1 MAGTIYSDVI
11 TTSVLPDSMR
21 VIFSNM
27 LEFTARPTLVFDQPQ
42 FVEEWP
48 EFGAKRGATVTRTVF
63 HQLPRAIAKLVENQ
77 DVTAGS
83 AQDHQVSL
91 SIAEYGSAEGTSE
104 FIDTLSYLGPTSS
117 IVKTLLGPQ
126 MALTLDSLAKLAY
139 WYAPNINSGAGPTY
153 RTYANGAR
161 ADRAHL
167 TATDNL
173 TADMVRQVGF
183 RMSVR
188 RVPLIE
194 AQAPSYIAICHPSV
208 AYDLRNDTNW
218 KDANLYAGSTR
229 IFNGEVGMMHGV
241 RFLQTDQARIANG
254 GALNEQTTLQAG
266 TYNAGTN
273 SVSVAS
279 TTGFAVGQ
287 EITLHHTG
295 VATTAPPAGGGGAVS
310 WVAPDGQDPL
320 EETLVIK
327 SISGSTITFT
337 TDLDFT
343 HSSGDYMTEALDV
356 YPTTFVGGV
365 PALAKGIGLPPEVRV
380 ALPTDR
386 LRRMT
391 YVGWYAIL
399 GYGVA
404 RDWSYELLEICA
416 SQNVP
421 LVYAI

>member
-279 TTGFAVGQ
+279 TTGKAAICIAAPIVDCVWKPIHVCAG
-287 EITLHHTG
+287 
-295 VATTAPPAGGGGAVS
+295 APRRTT
-310 WVAPDGQDPL
+310 
-320 EETLVIK
+320 
-327 SISGSTITFT
+327 
-337 TDLDFT
+337 
-343 HSSGDYMTEALDV
+343 
-356 YPTTFVGGV
+356 
-365 PALAKGIGLPPEVRV
+365 
-380 ALPTDR
+380 
-386 LRRMT
+386 
-391 YVGWYAIL
+391 
-399 GYGVA
+399 
-404 RDWSYELLEICA
+404 
-416 SQNVP
+416 
-421 LVYAI
+421 

>member
-1 MAGTIYSDVI
+1 MSGTIYSDVI
-11 TTSVLPDSMR
+11 TTNALPDAMR
-21 VIFSNM
+21 VIYSNM
-27 LEFTARPTLVFDQPQ
+27 LEFTARPTLVFDQPL
-42 FVEEWP
+42 FIEDWP

-63 HQLPRAIAKLVENQ
+63 HQLPRSIKPLVQNQ

-83 AQDHQVSL
+83 AQDHQISL
-91 SIAEYGSAEGTSE
+91 TIQEYGSAEGTSE

-126 MALTLDSLAKLAY
+126 MALSLDSLAKNAY

-153 RTYANGAR
+153 RTFNNGAR
-161 ADRAHL
+161 ASRAAL
-167 TATDNL
+167 TASDSL
-173 TADMVRQVGF
+173 TADTVRQVSF
-183 RMSVR
+183 RMGVR

-208 AYDLRNDTNW
+208 AYDLRNDSNW

-254 GALNEQTTLQAG
+254 GALNEQTTLAVG

-273 SVSVAS
+273 SVNVSS
-279 TTGFAVGQ
+279 TSGFAVGQ
-287 EITLHHTG
+287 EITLHATG
-295 VATTAPPAGGGGAVS
+295 DSTTAPPAGGGGNVT
-310 WVAPDGQDPL
+310 WVAPNDKDPV

-327 SISGSTITFT
+327 SISGSTVAFT
-337 TDLDFT
+337 TDLNFT
-343 HSSGDYMTEALDV
+343 HQAGEYMTEALDV

-380 ALPTDR
+380 ALPTDI

-404 RDWSYELLEICA
+404 RDWAYEMLETTA